1 MAKAKND
8 DLVDEIEHIRNRL
21 AGTVDQLIDRTNPKN
36 IVRRRLDDTKAHFVD
51 ETGSA
56 RLENIIPVVLGA
68 VGIVGALV
76 VIRKLVR

>member
-8 DLVDEIEHIRNRL
+8 DLVDEIERARNRL
-21 AGTVDQLIDRTNPKN
+21 AGTVDQLLDRTNPKN
-36 IVRRRLDDTKAHFVD
+36 IVRRRLEDTKAHFVD

-68 VGIVGALV
+68 VGVVGAIV
-76 VIRKLVR
+76 VIRRLVR